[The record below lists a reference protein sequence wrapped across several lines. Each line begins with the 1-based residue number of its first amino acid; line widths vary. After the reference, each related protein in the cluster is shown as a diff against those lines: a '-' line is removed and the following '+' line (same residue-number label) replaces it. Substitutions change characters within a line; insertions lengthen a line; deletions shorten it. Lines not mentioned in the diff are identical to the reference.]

1 MQTLTISMPSPVQ
14 LLQRFAY
21 GAAAALIIMNL
32 LDAVFTLVYIYSGVA
47 KESNPI
53 MNHFLSFSPVLFVIT
68 KMALV
73 SLAVVLLLRLLKQRQ
88 SASLALIG
96 TSAAY
101 ALLICY
107 HISAVH
113 LLGIH

>member
-1 MQTLTISMPSPVQ
+1 MQTLTMSVPNPVQ
-14 LLQRFAY
+14 LLQRLAY
-21 GAAAALIIMNL
+21 AAAAALVIMNL
-32 LDAVFTLVYIYSGVA
+32 LDAVFTLVYICSGVA
-47 KESNPI
+47 TESNPI
-53 MNHFLSFSPVLFVIT
+53 MNHFLQMGPVMFVMT

-73 SLAVVLLLRLLKQRQ
+73 SLAVFLLIRLLKRRQ
-88 SASLALIG
+88 AASLALIG

-113 LLGIH
+113 LLGVH

>member
-21 GAAAALIIMNL
+21 GSAAALIIMNL

-47 KESNPI
+47 TESNPI
-53 MNHFLSFSPVLFVIT
+53 MNHFLQLGPVAFVVM

-73 SLAVVLLLRLLKQRQ
+73 SMAVVLLLRLLRSRQ
-88 SASLALIG
+88 AASVALIA